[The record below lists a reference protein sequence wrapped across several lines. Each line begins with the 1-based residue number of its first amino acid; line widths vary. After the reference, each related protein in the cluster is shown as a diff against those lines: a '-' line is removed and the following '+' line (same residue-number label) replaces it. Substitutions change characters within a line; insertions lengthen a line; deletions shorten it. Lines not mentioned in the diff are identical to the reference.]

1 MTIHHLADFDVY
13 ISSFNKTGVF
23 QSLKKGGHSDLRIQ
37 IRIEAGQ
44 NTDHPSRLLRACR
57 RHPRCRAAQKG
68 DELAPS
74 HGPSLTPR
82 TIPYHIVKK
91 AVLCITAKL
100 GRRVSFRIKMRSTH
114 PDQMSAA
121 SDLGHCSTRSALRIC
136 DVNRHA

>member
-37 IRIEAGQ
+37 IRIEASQ

-57 RHPRCRAAQKG
+57 RHRRYRAAQKG
-68 DELAPS
+68 DELTPS

-82 TIPYHIVKK
+82 TTPYHIVEKSSFVHHC
-91 AVLCITAKL
+91 AAFL
-100 GRRVSFRIKMRSTH
+100 GASRSGLNQ
-114 PDQMSAA
+114 PPAQ
-121 SDLGHCSTRSALRIC
+121 
-136 DVNRHA
+136 